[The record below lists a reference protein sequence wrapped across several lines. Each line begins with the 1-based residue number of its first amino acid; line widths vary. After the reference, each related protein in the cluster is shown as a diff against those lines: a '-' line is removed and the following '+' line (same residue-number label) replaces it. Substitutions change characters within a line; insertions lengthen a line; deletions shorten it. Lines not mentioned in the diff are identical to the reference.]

1 MGSTR
6 QDAWNHDEDLL
17 LAEVVLRHIREGGT
31 QLAAFEE
38 VGKKLSRTSAACGFR
53 WNSLIRKK
61 YDAAI
66 AIAKKQRKQMM
77 KEKQP
82 KTHSATNAGQQSHTP
97 QNDQEEI
104 RVMNRTDVKSD
115 LCMDDV
121 IYYLQSIRSA
131 EQNTHTIQGENER
144 LKEELLKLEKENEV
158 LSHKLQKLQT
168 DYEHVYEDYKIM
180 LNFMERA
187 RKMAV
192 TDGDEQDSQ
201 VKFQMDYN
209 GNLEKVEK

>member
-6 QDAWNHDEDLL
+6 QDAWSHDEDLL
-17 LAEVVLRHIREGGT
+17 LAEVVLRQIREGGT

-77 KEKQP
+77 KEKSS
-82 KTHSATNAGQQSHTP
+82 KTHSSNPVPQQATTQ
-97 QNDQEEI
+97 QEEI
-104 RVMNRTDVKSD
+104 RVMNRTPEVNSD
-115 LCMDDV
+115 LCMADIIDYLRNIQNSEQDV
-121 IYYLQSIRSA
+121 FTLQA
-131 EQNTHTIQGENER
+131 EKDR
-144 LKEELLKLEKENEV
+144 LKENLLKIEKENEV
-158 LSHKLQKLQT
+158 LNHKLQKLQN
-168 DYEHVYEDYKIM
+168 DYDHVYEDYKIM

-192 TDGDEQDSQ
+192 TDEDEDSQ

>member
-6 QDAWNHDEDLL
+6 QDAWSHDEDLL

-77 KEKQP
+77 KG
-82 KTHSATNAGQQSHTP
+82 KTSKSHSSNPVQSHETTS
-97 QNDQEEI
+97 QEEI
-104 RVMNRTDVKSD
+104 RVMNRSPEVNSG
-115 LCMDDV
+115 LCMADIIDYLRNIQNSEQDV
-121 IYYLQSIRSA
+121 HTLQ
-131 EQNTHTIQGENER
+131 TENER
-144 LKEELLKLEKENEV
+144 LKDNLLKMEKENEV
-158 LSHKLQKLQT
+158 LNHKLQKLKK
-168 DYEHVYEDYKIM
+168 DYDHVYEDYKIM

-192 TDGDEQDSQ
+192 TDDDEDSQ

>member
-6 QDAWNHDEDLL
+6 QDAWSHDEDLL

-77 KEKQP
+77 KEKSS
-82 KTHSATNAGQQSHTP
+82 KSHSSNPVPQQETT
-97 QNDQEEI
+97 QQEEI
-104 RVMNRTDVKSD
+104 RVMNRTPEVNSG
-115 LCMDDV
+115 LCMADIIDYLRNIQNSEQDV
-121 IYYLQSIRSA
+121 HTLQ
-131 EQNTHTIQGENER
+131 EENQR
-144 LKEELLKLEKENEV
+144 LKDNLLNMEKENEV
-158 LSHKLQKLQT
+158 LNHKFQKLQN
-168 DYEHVYEDYKIM
+168 DYDHVYEDYKIM

-192 TDGDEQDSQ
+192 TDDDQDSQ